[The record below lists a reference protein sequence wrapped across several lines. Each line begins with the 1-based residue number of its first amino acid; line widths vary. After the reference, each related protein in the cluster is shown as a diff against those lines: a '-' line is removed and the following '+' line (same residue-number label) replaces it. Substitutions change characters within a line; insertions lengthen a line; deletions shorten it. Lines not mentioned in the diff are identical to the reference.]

1 MTKIIVSILLYSVS
15 LLLVLLGIRSFMQK
29 GFLLNNA
36 YIYASKDE
44 RQTMNKKPYYCQTA
58 VVLLSVG
65 AIFALNG
72 TALLFE
78 LDKLYIV
85 VGALLFVAVVYAIV
99 SSVII
104 EKRKSENKKD

>member
-1 MTKIIVSILLYSVS
+1 MTVTAIIMYVVSVAF
-15 LLLVLLGIRSFMQK
+15 LLLSVRSFFQK

-36 YIYASKDE
+36 YIYSSKNE
-44 RQTMNKKPYYCQTA
+44 REKMNKKPYYRQTA
-58 VVLLSVG
+58 VVLLLIG

-104 EKRKSENKKD
+104 EKRKNRS